1 MEEVRINPHTYR
13 WFYLNDFAQA
23 LGNQPWLS
31 NSSNAVSS
39 STMTLLSKVNWITK
53 TLEKA
58 KTYRLKIHSW
68 NSALLTMK
76 LPFLMSSTL
85 QVKKIISM
93 SFSVVVMFFV
103 YSIRNKL
110 ITFEIIF
117 SAMRV
122 QCMRTGGGFLLVYSI
137 TSRDSFQ
144 EINAFHQQIL
154 RVKDQDNFPV
164 IIVANK
170 CDLEH
175 ARQVSSNGMF
185 IPSHHLQ
192 YN

>member
-1 MEEVRINPHTYR
+1 MEDSFLKQCVIDDEV
-13 WFYLNDFAQA
+13 
-23 LGNQPWLS
+23 
-31 NSSNAVSS
+31 
-39 STMTLLSKVNWITK
+39 
-53 TLEKA
+53 
-58 KTYRLKIHSW
+58 
-68 NSALLTMK
+68 ALLDVLDTAGQEDYK
-76 LPFLMSSTL
+76 YVFLRSNVFRIFNT
-85 QVKKIISM
+85 
-93 SFSVVVMFFV
+93 
-103 YSIRNKL
+103 KL
-110 ITFEIIF
+110 ITFEFVF

-122 QCMRTGGGFLLVYSI
+122 QCMRTGEGFLLVYSI

-185 IPSHHLQ
+185 IPSHYLQ
-192 YN
+192 YK